1 MYYSKELMKSQ
12 NKTMFPSK
20 AFENF
25 FSNSEFDKIKTIA
38 TELEGN
44 DPVVHSGQQYTKF
57 KYYESKL
64 HDLLNKRI
72 EDIIGKHNV

>member
-25 FSNSEFDKIKTIA
+25 FSNSEFDKIKTTAI
-38 TELEGN
+38 ELEEN

-57 KYYESKL
+57 KYYESNL
-64 HDLLNKRI
+64 YALLNKRI
-72 EDIIGKHNV
+72 EEIGRAHV